1 MAKKLGTL
9 KETASK
15 QTGEVGYMGEIDVAG
30 IKGRCAL
37 RPLEKRSE
45 RSPDYELLIERGGRY
60 INFGAAWIKS
70 PQAGGEDFLSINVD
84 HELLQDAVNCA
95 AFPPSE
101 EDDGD
106 EWAIVWGRPRGGKAR
121 AAAENLEDEIPF

>member
-1 MAKKLGTL
+1 SNEK
-9 KETASK
+9 
-15 QTGEVGYMGEIDVAG
+15 TGEIGYIGEIDVAG

-37 RPLEKRSE
+37 IPVGEKRTE
-45 RSPDYELLIERGGRY
+45 RSPDYSVKIERGGRY
-60 INFGAAWIKS
+60 VDFGSAWIKS
-70 PQAGGEDFLSINVD
+70 PQSGGSDFLSINID

-101 EDDGD
+101 DADND

-121 AAAENLEDEIPF
+121 AAAEKVEDEIPW